1 MRSVTTRLNGKD
13 RDYKQLPVRGN
24 NRCFGCSPDN
34 VSGLRMKFFTN
45 EKSLFSWVTVPEH
58 LCGWDKFV
66 HGGIISTILD
76 EIMSW
81 SAITM
86 MKRIILTKS
95 MTIDFI
101 KPVFINSELK
111 VEGKV
116 LEKKSEREA
125 VMEGLL
131 YNPAG
136 MLCARS
142 IGTFAL
148 FTPDAAIKV
157 GIMNE
162 AEVKKFEHLFNLL
175 PAL

>member
-1 MRSVTTRLNGKD
+1 MNLND
-13 RDYKQLPVRGN
+13 NVENYRPLPVRGN
-24 NRCFGCSPDN
+24 HRCFGCSPDN
-34 VSGLRMKFFTN
+34 TLGLKMKFFTN

-58 LCGWDKFV
+58 LCGWDTLV

-101 KPVFINSELK
+101 KPVFINTELK
-111 VEGKV
+111 AQGNV

-125 VMEGLL
+125 LMEGLL

-136 MLCARS
+136 KLCARS
-142 IGTFAL
+142 IGTFSL
-148 FTPDAAIKV
+148 FTPSDAIKV
-157 GIMNE
+157 GIMGE
-162 AEVKKFEHLFNLL
+162 AEVKDFEYLFNRLT
-175 PAL
+175 AA